1 MKPGVSI
8 TLAAIALFGL
18 IGIQYFLISDL
29 YDLKK
34 NEFDT
39 MYGTSIKNGLID
51 MQTRL
56 QTNGLD
62 TVFYLMDLQAI
73 ELLSDYAFA
82 DDDSII
88 QQLNSYVIEKYQ
100 EVLYNEEKISI
111 YLKNYLEEFNLDT
124 DFRSGFLVYGVSIV
138 DQDSVYL
145 VYSEEEDQ
153 AFERRAMVDETG
165 AIHVNRFQVEGN
177 YFRIDFDYFIDF
189 THKTR
194 IILRDM
200 TIAFILALLSILVA
214 GAVFLVTIRNM
225 LKHKKLSEMKTDF
238 INNLAHE
245 LKTPLTTVSVASST
259 LADSKIQ
266 MDKDR
271 ITSLSDL
278 IRQQNKQ
285 LTQLIDRIL
294 DINIWEKDQITL
306 KKQDVMILELIK
318 NRLNAFRLENINKK
332 VNVIEDLKLVDKMV
346 NIDEFQF
353 TIALNNILSNA
364 LKYGGDPPEI
374 KVEAGIINET
384 LYISVVDNGPGIDRE
399 EQRNIFAKFYRGN
412 RNRKNIKGLGLGLF
426 YVRKIIEMHGGTVEL
441 NSKPGKG
448 SEFTIILP
456 IETD

>member
-1 MKPGVSI
+1 MNPRVSI
-8 TLAAIALFGL
+8 TLAATALFGL

-29 YDLKK
+29 YSLKK
-34 NEFDT
+34 NEFDSQ
-39 MYGTSIKNGLID
+39 YGTSIKNGLID

-62 TVFYLMDLQAI
+62 TVFYLMDLEAI
-73 ELLSDYAFA
+73 DLLNEYAFA
-82 DDDSII
+82 ENDSII
-88 QQLNSYVIEKYQ
+88 KRLNSYVVEKYH
-100 EVLYNEEKISI
+100 EVLYNEEKIGGF
-111 YLKNYLEEFNLDT
+111 LKDYLEQFNLDT
-124 DFRSGFLVYGVSIV
+124 DFRSGFLVHGISIM

-153 AFERRAMVDETG
+153 ASERRALVDETG

-189 THKTR
+189 THKKR

-200 TIAFILALLSILVA
+200 TIAFILALLSILLA

-278 IRQQNKQ
+278 IRQQNRQ

-294 DINIWEKDQITL
+294 DINIWEKDQINL
-306 KKQDVMILELIK
+306 KRQNVMIMEVIK
-318 NRLNAFRLENINKK
+318 SRLDAFRLENKDKK
-332 VNVIEDLKLVDKMV
+332 VNIIEDLKLVDKKI

-353 TIALNNILSNA
+353 NIALNNLLSNA
-364 LKYGGDPPEI
+364 LKYGGEPPEI
-374 KVEAGIINET
+374 KLEAGTINET
-384 LYISVVDNGPGIDRE
+384 LYISVIDNGPGIDRE
-399 EQRNIFAKFYRGN
+399 EQRNIFTKFHRGT

-426 YVRKIIEMHGGTVEL
+426 YVRKIIEMHGGTVEV

-448 SEFTIILP
+448 SEFTIFLP
-456 IETD
+456 TETD